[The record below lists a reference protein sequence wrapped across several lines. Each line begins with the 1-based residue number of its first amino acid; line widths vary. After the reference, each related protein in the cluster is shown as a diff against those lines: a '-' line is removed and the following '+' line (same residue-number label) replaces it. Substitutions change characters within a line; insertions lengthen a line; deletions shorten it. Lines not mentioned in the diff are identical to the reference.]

1 MVGIDV
7 AMIVPSI
14 AVMNIVAI
22 VAARIQ
28 WRFAVSTGVAWGVG
42 CGWATGGAVVAEI
55 GSGNAGSRARG
66 DDIAN

>member
-14 AVMNIVAI
+14 AVMNIVAM

-28 WRFAVSTGVAWGVG
+28 WRFAVPTGDAWGIG
-42 CGWATGGAVVAEI
+42 CGGAAGAVVAEI

-66 DDIAN
+66 DDIAG